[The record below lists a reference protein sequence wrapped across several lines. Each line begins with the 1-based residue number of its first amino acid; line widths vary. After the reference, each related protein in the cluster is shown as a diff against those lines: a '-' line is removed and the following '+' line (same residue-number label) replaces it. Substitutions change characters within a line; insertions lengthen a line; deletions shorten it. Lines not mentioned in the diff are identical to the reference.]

1 MKTSTAYRADI
12 DGLRALAVLA
22 VLFYH
27 LGLPLFS
34 GGYVGVD
41 VFFVMS
47 GYLITGLVQHEMEQG
62 RFAFGNFFL
71 RRIRRLMPALLLV
84 LVPTTAAAFLLLYPE
99 DMHSFASSLSVQ
111 FLSLQNVSFLSE
123 GEYFLGSEGKPLLHT
138 WSLAV
143 EEQFYL
149 FWPLTLLLTGRLAGK
164 RQPLLIGGLLV
175 LSFLANL
182 ALMSISPK
190 ASFYLLPPRAW
201 ELGLGGLIA
210 LLERRGQLR
219 LATGRTAL
227 AAAGLAGIVLSIFA
241 FSHTTPFPGY
251 AALLPVLATALVIVA
266 GIGGAHGLTGL
277 LSHPLAVRVG
287 LISYPI
293 YLWHWPIL
301 AYCRHL
307 KIDASAPLP
316 ALTIVVATLALSE
329 ATFRLVESPIR
340 ERRWLPT
347 SRSLLLTVG
356 TAATLLTATA
366 LHTVATDGAAYR
378 YPPAARAYLTAAMAS
393 RSSRCGLVFR
403 TLHPRDP
410 VCTLE
415 PAAAPQQRILLW
427 GNSHGD
433 MWSPVLQAAASAHG
447 ASLSL
452 NARNCRATTDSDFCG
467 AGLQQEIVAF
477 AKQERMT
484 DVVLASTWYGALG
497 RPDDRFEAELTAVVD
512 ALVAAGPRVWLV
524 LDTPSDGSFDPL
536 VAYAKAPAAPQFGV
550 KPLADYLKVKERERA
565 LFARIAALHGAG
577 QVAII
582 DPSSGLCDSA
592 SCYGGT
598 AEQPWFRD
606 TDHVTDAGA
615 ARAQP
620 AFEVI
625 FAAPAPRPA
634 QP

>member
-27 LGLPLFS
+27 LGLPLFT

-62 RFAFGNFFL
+62 SFAFGNFFL
-71 RRIRRLMPALLLV
+71 RRIRRLMPALLVV
-84 LVPTTAAAFLLLYPE
+84 LVPTTVAAFVLLYPE

-111 FLSLQNVSFLSE
+111 FLSLQNVFFLSE
-123 GEYFLGSEGKPLLHT
+123 GDYFLVSAGKPLLHT

-149 FWPLTLLLTGRLAGK
+149 FWPLTLLLTGRLAPK
-164 RQPLLIGGLLV
+164 RQPLLIGGLLA

-210 LLERRGQLR
+210 LLERRGHLR
-219 LATGRTAL
+219 LTAGRTTLAATGL
-227 AAAGLAGIVLSIFA
+227 GGIIVSIFA

-251 AALLPVLATALVIVA
+251 AALLPVLSTALVIVA
-266 GIGGAHGLTGL
+266 AIGGAHGLTGL
-277 LSHPLAVRVG
+277 LSHPVAVRIG

-301 AYCRHL
+301 AYCHHL
-307 KIDASAPLP
+307 KIDPAAPLP
-316 ALTIVVATLALSE
+316 AVTIVVATLALSE
-329 ATFRLVESPIR
+329 ATFRLVENPIR

-347 SRSLLLTVG
+347 SRSLLLAVG

-366 LHTVATDGAAYR
+366 VHTALTDGAAYR

-393 RSSRCGLVFR
+393 RSSRCGLVRR
-403 TLHPRDP
+403 TLDPMTP
-410 VCTLE
+410 VCTLQA
-415 PAAAPQQRILLW
+415 AAAPQQRILLW

-433 MWSPVLQAAASAHG
+433 MWSSMLETSAAAHG
-447 ASLSL
+447 ASLYL
-452 NARNCRATTDSDFCG
+452 NARSCRATTDSDYCG
-467 AGLQQEIVAF
+467 AEQQAEILAYT
-477 AKQERMT
+477 KQERMT
-484 DVVLASTWYGALG
+484 DVVLASTWYDTRIG
-497 RPDDRFEAELTAVVD
+497 PDDRFEASLTAVVGQ
-512 ALVAAGPRVWLV
+512 LVEAGVRVWLV
-524 LDTPSDGSFDPL
+524 LDAPIDSSFHPL
-536 VAYAKAPAAPQFGV
+536 VAFGKDPAAPRFGI

-565 LFARIAALHGAG
+565 LFTRIASLHGGG
-577 QVAII
+577 QVGII
-582 DPSSGLCDSA
+582 DPSSGLCDGEA
-592 SCYGGT
+592 CYGGT
-598 AEQPWFRD
+598 AERPWYRD
-606 TDHVTDAGA
+606 VDHVTDAGA
-615 ARAQP
+615 ARARP

-634 QP
+634 GP

>member
-1 MKTSTAYRADI
+1 
-12 DGLRALAVLA
+12 
-22 VLFYH
+22 
-27 LGLPLFS
+27 
-34 GGYVGVD
+34 
-41 VFFVMS
+41 
-47 GYLITGLVQHEMEQG
+47 
-62 RFAFGNFFL
+62 
-71 RRIRRLMPALLLV
+71 
-84 LVPTTAAAFLLLYPE
+84 
-99 DMHSFASSLSVQ
+99 MHSFASSLSVQ

-149 FWPLTLLLTGRLAGK
+149 FWPLTLLLTGRLAAA

-210 LLERRGQLR
+210 LLERRGHLR
-219 LATGRTAL
+219 LTAGRTTL
-227 AAAGLAGIVLSIFA
+227 AAAGLVGILVSIFA
-241 FSHTTPFPGY
+241 FSHATPFPGY
-251 AALLPVLATALVIVA
+251 AALLPVISTALIIVA
-266 GIGGAHGLTGL
+266 GIGGPNAATGL
-277 LSHPLAVRVG
+277 LSHPVAIRIG

-293 YLWHWPIL
+293 YLWHWPLL

-356 TAATLLTATA
+356 AAATLLTATA
-366 LHTVATDGAAYR
+366 VHTTLTDGAAYR
-378 YPPAARAYLTAAMAS
+378 YPPAARAYLTAAMQS

-403 TLHPRDP
+403 ALHPRDP
-410 VCTLE
+410 VCALQE
-415 PAAAPQQRILLW
+415 QPAAEQRILLW
-427 GNSHGD
+427 GNSHAD
-433 MWSPVLQAAASAHG
+433 MWSPVLQAGAVKHG
-447 ASLSL
+447 ASLFL

-467 AGLQQEIVAF
+467 AGLQQQILSV
-477 AKQERMT
+477 AKQEQMT
-484 DVVLASTWYGALG
+484 DVVLAATWYGALG
-497 RPDDRFEAELTAVVD
+497 RPDDKFEAELTAVVD
-512 ALVAAGPRVWLV
+512 ALVAAGLRVWLV
-524 LDTPSDGSFDPL
+524 LDTPSDSSFDPK
-536 VAYAKAPAAPQFGV
+536 VAFAKNPTAPQFGI
-550 KPLADYLKVKERERA
+550 KPLADYRTVQGRERA
-565 LFARIAALHGAG
+565 LFERIAARHATG

-582 DPSSGLCDSA
+582 DPAPGLCDGA

-598 AEQPWFRD
+598 AERPWFRD
-606 TDHVTDAGA
+606 TNHVTDAGA

-620 AFEVI
+620 AFEAL

>member
-27 LGLPLFS
+27 LGLPLFT

-84 LVPTTAAAFLLLYPE
+84 LVPTTVAAFVLLYPE
-99 DMHSFASSLSVQ
+99 DMHSFAASLSVQ

-123 GEYFLGSEGKPLLHT
+123 GDYFLGSAGKPLLHT

-149 FWPLTLLLTGRLAGK
+149 FWPLTLLLTGRLAAK

-175 LSFLANL
+175 ASFLANL
-182 ALMSISPK
+182 AAMSISPK

-210 LLERRGQLR
+210 LLERRGHLR
-219 LATGRTAL
+219 LAAGRTAV
-227 AAAGLAGIVLSIFA
+227 AAAGLAGIVVSIFA
-241 FSHTTPFPGY
+241 FSHATPFPGY
-251 AALLPVLATALVIVA
+251 AALLPVLSTALVIVA
-266 GIGGAHGLTGL
+266 GIGGPHGLTGL

-301 AYCRHL
+301 AYCHHL
-307 KIDASAPLP
+307 KIDPAAPLP
-316 ALTIVVATLALSE
+316 ALAIVAATLALSE

-347 SRSLLLTVG
+347 SRSLLLAVG
-356 TAATLLTATA
+356 TAATLLTAA
-366 LHTVATDGAAYR
+366 AVHTLLTDGAAYR
-378 YPPAARAYLTAAMAS
+378 YPPTARAYLTAAMDS

-403 TLHPRDP
+403 TLHPQEP
-410 VCTLE
+410 VCTL
-415 PAAAPQQRILLW
+415 AAATAPQQRLLLW

-433 MWSPVLQAAASAHG
+433 MWSPVLEAAASAHG

-452 NARNCRATTDSDFCG
+452 NARNCRATTDSDFCS
-467 AGLQQEIVAF
+467 AALQGEIVAY
-477 AKQERMT
+477 AQQERMT

-497 RPDDRFEAELTAVVD
+497 RPDDRFEAELTDVVGQ
-512 ALVAAGPRVWLV
+512 LVKAGLRVWLV
-524 LDTPSDGSFDPL
+524 LDAPSDAGFDPL
-536 VAYAKAPAAPQFGV
+536 VAFGKNPAAPQFGL

-565 LFARIAALHGAG
+565 LFTRIAALHGAR
-577 QVAII
+577 QVGII
-582 DPSSGLCDSA
+582 DPSSGLCDDQF
-592 SCYGGT
+592 CYGGT
-598 AEQPWFRD
+598 AERPWYRD

-615 ARAQP
+615 ATAQS

-625 FAAPAPRPA
+625 FTGGK
-634 QP
+634 QPLR